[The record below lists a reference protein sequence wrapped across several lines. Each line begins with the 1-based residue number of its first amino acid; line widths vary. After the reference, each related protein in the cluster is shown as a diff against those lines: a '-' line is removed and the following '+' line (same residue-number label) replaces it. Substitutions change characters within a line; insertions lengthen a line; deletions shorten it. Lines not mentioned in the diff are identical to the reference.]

1 MITVKKAKREKGS
14 KAGHQFV
21 LLVGEL
27 FFHVSRKELERL
39 SRQAT
44 RLLRNAK

>member
-1 MITVKKAKREKGS
+1 MITVKKAKREKG
-14 KAGHQFV
+14 KAGHPFV